1 VTPNSPGLTEA
12 VARFVAENGVD
23 DFPPEAI
30 EKAKKV
36 VADTFACI
44 IAGAG
49 SETAEPLRC
58 YVARAGSG
66 GDRPVL
72 GTNVKTSPELAA
84 MVNGTFGHSLDF
96 DDVLAMMP
104 GHPSS
109 IILATLLACTSGSHP
124 TSGRALLEG
133 YVIGI
138 EVGAK
143 IGLGITNGH
152 YNRGFH
158 GTGTLGIFSA
168 AAALSKL
175 ERLEPGDIRT
185 VIGIAS
191 SMASGLRR
199 NFGTMVKPL
208 HTGWAARNA
217 VVAVSLA
224 RCGFTAAPDVLEAKS
239 GFFAAYGAERSDA
252 SVAADALGRPYTIVD
267 PGIALKKFP
276 CYNGSQR
283 AMDGVL
289 RLRQKLD
296 FTAETLE
303 RLECRMPPGGLQ
315 VLIYPEPKTGLEAKF
330 SLPYSLAAGV
340 LDGGYSLATFSDAAV
355 ARPAIQALFRKIHI
369 SEDARCGGN
378 DPLLATRAAG
388 ARGFVEVEVHTTD
401 GRRETIRVDAAPG
414 HPSRELTWQ
423 EIREKFMDCA
433 AHGRIDPTRAERAFA
448 TIMQLQDCADVN
460 GLVDL
465 LTLD

>member
-1 VTPNSPGLTEA
+1 MPQNTPGLTER
-12 VARFVAENGVD
+12 VADFIAATSIDE
-23 DFPPEAI
+23 FPPEAV
-30 EKAKKV
+30 ERAKKV
-36 VADTFACI
+36 LTDTFACI
-44 IAGAG
+44 IAGVG
-49 SETAEPLRC
+49 SETSEPLLC
-58 YVARAGSG
+58 YLERQGAT

-72 GTNVKTSPELAA
+72 GTDVRTSSELAA

-96 DDVLAMMP
+96 DDVLTMMP
-104 GHPSS
+104 GHPSAIVLS
-109 IILATLLACTSGSHP
+109 ALLASTSR
-124 TSGRALLEG
+124 TSGRALIEA

-175 ERLEPGDIRT
+175 EGLEAPVIRT
-185 VIGIAS
+185 VMGIAS

-217 VVAVSLA
+217 VVAVGLA

-239 GFFAAYGAERSDA
+239 GFFAAYGADRSDA
-252 SVAADALGRPYTIVD
+252 NVAASALGQPYAIVD

-289 RLRQKLD
+289 QLRQKLG

-340 LDGGYSLATFSDAAV
+340 LDGGYSLESFSDAAV
-355 ARPAIQALFRKIHI
+355 KRPAVQALFRKIHI
-369 SEDARCGGN
+369 LEDPRCAGD
-378 DPLLATRAAG
+378 DPLLATRPAG
-388 ARGFVEVEVHTTD
+388 ARGFVEVEVHTTA
-401 GRRETIRVDAAPG
+401 GKRETIRVDAAPG
-414 HPSRELTWQ
+414 HPTRELTWQ
-423 EIREKFMDCA
+423 EIRNKFMDCA
-433 AHGRIDPTRAERAFA
+433 VHGRIDPSRAERAFSA
-448 TIMQLQDCADVN
+448 LVEFEACNDVN
-460 GLVDL
+460 EVVEL
-465 LTLD
+465 LTVSS